1 MTFFANFKRSAS
13 ELKNLRTLCVTSM
26 LIALDLVLKSVTINV
41 TESMKI
47 TFAFVALA
55 SIGMLFGPVVSLL
68 AGTVTDVIGFFI
80 AKQSGAFN
88 PMFTAVEAIGAM
100 IYGIILYN
108 LRFSDAEALG
118 GKFVSKN
125 DVKQIFRIIS
135 AKVAVVVVC
144 NLILTPL
151 ALIATNSMNA
161 GALVYAPTLA
171 AYPARLLKNA
181 IQCPVDCVLLLAVL
195 PIVSKAYYRVFK
207 SRISAA

>member
-1 MTFFANFKRSAS
+1 MTFFANFKRSAA
-13 ELKNLRTLCVTSM
+13 ELKNLRTLCVTAM
-26 LIALDLVLKSVTINV
+26 LVALDLVLKSVTINV
-41 TESMKI
+41 TKDMKI

-68 AGTVTDVIGFFI
+68 AGTVTDVVGFFI

-100 IYGIILYN
+100 IYGMVLYN

-125 DVKQIFRIIS
+125 DVKQILRIVL

-151 ALIATNSMNA
+151 ALIATNSMEA
-161 GALVYAPTLA
+161 GVLVNAPTVA
-171 AYPARLLKNA
+171 A
-181 IQCPVDCVLLLAVL
+181 
-195 PIVSKAYYRVFK
+195 
-207 SRISAA
+207 